1 MPALGRAGRHGIEQ
15 FAQSKSWR
23 GQIVQSGIPAKS
35 GTAVNCA
42 THGRT
47 SELAP
52 HQARH
57 IYLLRNKT
65 AECRFALCSK
75 GLATPRQPQTWARP
89 CRPQLALCTATCAG
103 GTRSQHIWALI
114 PLSLR
119 AIWKC
124 VLFWV
129 LLSLEPPATGSWL
142 GTQFIVLVHPW
153 NSLTREWEYSWSQR
167 WLPSLSPRFFKYFLK
182 HFQIK
187 SIYGNI
193 TF

>member
-1 MPALGRAGRHGIEQ
+1 MKQDWDWLDQLMRAAEMPALGRAGRHGIEQ

-65 AECRFALCSK
+65 AECRFAVCSK
-75 GLATPRQPQTWARP
+75 GLATSGSPRRELG
-89 CRPQLALCTATCAG
+89 LAGL
-103 GTRSQHIWALI
+103 
-114 PLSLR
+114 
-119 AIWKC
+119 
-124 VLFWV
+124 
-129 LLSLEPPATGSWL
+129 SWL
-142 GTQFIVLVHPW
+142 CAQPPVLVAPDPSTSGH
-153 NSLTREWEYSWSQR
+153 R
-167 WLPSLSPRFFKYFLK
+167 SLSALGQSENVCCFGCFCP
-182 HFQIK
+182 
-187 SIYGNI
+187 
-193 TF
+193 